1 MMPVDILLPATVY
14 RPPSI
19 ILTIR
24 GCKGFDGGVEA
35 GIAGGCAYHP
45 ENGQLL

>member
-1 MMPVDILLPATVY
+1 MGFDAVEAGFTPL
-14 RPPSI
+14 SI
-19 ILTIR
+19 TW

-45 ENGQLL
+45 